1 MDGRLA
7 LVRATHLS
15 NFVEVLR
22 DLGVPVDRDL
32 AQSRL
37 PPRIEETPDLYVSV
51 PLALEWIARSGR
63 DFHPMELGF
72 LGAQRASLDSLRP
85 AHQAAIVAAQTGLK
99 RLEALIEITRL
110 EDSAL
115 GMSIQPE
122 MDDVR
127 VVCSMAGLDRH
138 LFVCFAEWL
147 NLQAIISI
155 IRSVMGASWYPREI
169 CFVSSKSP
177 PAAVREAFPNTRI
190 LMGQPHSSV
199 TVARAELAQSTG
211 METSRSLGALSSM
224 EVRDGQSAWEFVSL
238 LRMMVQPYLNEGR
251 IDVAFAA
258 EISGISTR
266 TLQRMLAQSGSSYSK
281 IVQEAR
287 FDLARTRLDDPDMKV
302 IDVAMMVGYESPQ
315 HFSRAF
321 RRFTGVTP
329 SQYRKLVLR
338 PETGPI

>member
-1 MDGRLA
+1 M
-7 LVRATHLS
+7 
-15 NFVEVLR
+15 
-22 DLGVPVDRDL
+22 
-32 AQSRL
+32 
-37 PPRIEETPDLYVSV
+37 
-51 PLALEWIARSGR
+51 
-63 DFHPMELGF
+63 
-72 LGAQRASLDSLRP
+72 
-85 AHQAAIVAAQTGLK
+85 AAQTGLK
-99 RLEALIEITRL
+99 RLEALVEITRL

-115 GMSIQPE
+115 DMSIKTE
-122 MDDVR
+122 LDDVR
-127 VVCSMAGLDRH
+127 IVCNMAGLDRH

-155 IRSVMGASWYPREI
+155 IRSVMGATWSPREI
-169 CFVSSKSP
+169 CFISSKNP
-177 PAAVREAFPNTRI
+177 TAAVREAFPNTRI
-190 LMGQPHSSV
+190 LVGQPHSSV
-199 TVARAELAQSTG
+199 IVSRAELAQSTG
-211 METSRSLGALSSM
+211 EMEAPRSLGSLSSID
-224 EVRDGQSAWEFVSL
+224 VRDGKSAWEFVSL

-287 FDLARTRLDDPDMKV
+287 FDLARKRLDDPDMKV

-329 SQYRKLVLR
+329 SQYRQLVLR
-338 PETGPI
+338 PETDPA